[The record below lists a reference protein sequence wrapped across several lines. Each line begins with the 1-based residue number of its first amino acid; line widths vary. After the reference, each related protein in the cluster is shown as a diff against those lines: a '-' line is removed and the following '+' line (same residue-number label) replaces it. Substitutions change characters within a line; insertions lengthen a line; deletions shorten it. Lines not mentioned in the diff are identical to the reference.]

1 MKNYND
7 IKLRYTDMSNVLT
20 TRALVSKISSL
31 VVSKDSNSSYYMN
44 LSIHSPMVIIAI
56 M

>member
-1 MKNYND
+1 MENYND
-7 IKLRYTDMSNVLT
+7 IKLRYIDMSNFLP
-20 TRALVSKISSL
+20 TRALVSQISLL
-31 VVSKDSNSSYYMN
+31 VVSRDSNSSYYLN